1 LGKNFSKKRKKN
13 VSFSPLSVA
22 IMMRDRV
29 QRVFC
34 DAVCSQDI
42 SVVRDLIN
50 NEKISPDRL
59 LRTLNTFPDHGA
71 LRRKHTCLSWSC
83 YRGLLDL
90 VELLLNEGAD
100 MNYGEGVAL
109 KDCLKE
115 DSETEEGLILRG
127 TEEHRLAVFAYLLER
142 EEVNLKSCDEHG
154 RTILH
159 HSISCVEALVMLLRS
174 HRVGRLDV
182 FNRAGWT
189 PLMMAVQQQEALAM
203 RLLVAEGADLYLPSR
218 NLSAKTA
225 FQMAQT
231 SSSPAVRQHVRSIS
245 FSFLFSFF
253 SSNFNSGFSDSYYS

>member
-1 LGKNFSKKRKKN
+1 LQKRKKN

-29 QRVFC
+29 QSVFC
-34 DAVCSQDI
+34 DAVCYQDI

-59 LRTLNTFPDHGA
+59 LRTLNTFPDHKA
-71 LRRKHTCLSWSC
+71 LRHKHTCLSWSC
-83 YRGLLDL
+83 YRGNLEL
-90 VELLLNEGAD
+90 VGLLLHEGAD
-100 MNYGEGVAL
+100 VNYGGGVAL

-115 DSETEEGLILRG
+115 DSETKEGRGSEEQ
-127 TEEHRLAVFAYLLER
+127 RLAVFAYLLER
-142 EEVNLKSCDEHG
+142 EEVNLKSCDENG
-154 RTILH
+154 KTILH
-159 HSISCVEALVMLLRS
+159 HSIPCVEALVMLLRS

-189 PLMMAVQQQEALAM
+189 PLMMAVQQKEALAM
-203 RLLVAEGADLYLPSR
+203 RLLVAEGADLYLASR
-218 NLSAKTA
+218 TLPAKTA

-245 FSFLFSFF
+245 FFFFF
-253 SSNFNSGFSDSYYS
+253 SSISDFLILPRSFENVFLCIIL